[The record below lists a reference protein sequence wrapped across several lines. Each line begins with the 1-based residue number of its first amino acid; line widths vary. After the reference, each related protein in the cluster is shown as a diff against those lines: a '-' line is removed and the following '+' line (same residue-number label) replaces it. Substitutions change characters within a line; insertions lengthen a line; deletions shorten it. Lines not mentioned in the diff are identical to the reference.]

1 MQRVDRDLGTRM
13 AHWSNVIELGN
24 QVPGG
29 AFFGQGAGT
38 FPALYQRY
46 FPTMVGWIGS
56 AAVDPR
62 YGILRLAGAGDML
75 FAQRLELEGTELRL
89 EFAVRALEGGRLSV
103 SLCSRNILDLGWWD
117 GRCDTQFVELSP
129 SSSFETHTLVLALP
143 IEARTGEAA
152 DWPRALHFRTLKEGR
167 PIEINGVR
175 DLSGLTTPIRN
186 GSFKQGMDY
195 WFFSTDFGHLPF
207 HIKNTWLQFWFD
219 HGWLGLLLM
228 LAMVALVA
236 RRALAAPPGQCFTPM
251 AATAVLGLG
260 ALGMFG
266 TPLDEARVSWLFYL
280 LLFAGVLE
288 PSRRAAPMTFSAPL
302 AFRMAR

>member
-1 MQRVDRDLGTRM
+1 
-13 AHWSNVIELGN
+13 
-24 QVPGG
+24 
-29 AFFGQGAGT
+29 
-38 FPALYQRY
+38 
-46 FPTMVGWIGS
+46 
-56 AAVDPR
+56 
-62 YGILRLAGAGDML
+62 
-75 FAQRLELEGTELRL
+75 
-89 EFAVRALEGGRLSV
+89 
-103 SLCSRNILDLGWWD
+103 
-117 GRCDTQFVELSP
+117 
-129 SSSFETHTLVLALP
+129 
-143 IEARTGEAA
+143 
-152 DWPRALHFRTLKEGR
+152 
-167 PIEINGVR
+167 
-175 DLSGLTTPIRN
+175 
-186 GSFKQGMDY
+186 MDY

-228 LAMVALVA
+228 LAMVVLVS

-288 PSRRAAPMTFSAPL
+288 PSRRAAPLTFSAPL